1 MEVMFDVGPGVKCN
15 AGAVHSMSLQA
26 RERRA
31 LSAKRGK
38 VRARARRENTCEC
51 CICNACMMLGL
62 LGDEHVSVGIITQ
75 RYT

>member
-1 MEVMFDVGPGVKCN
+1 MEVMFDVGPGVKRN

-38 VRARARRENTCEC
+38 VRVRARRENTREC
-51 CICNACMMLGL
+51 CMCNACMMLRL
-62 LGDEHVSVGIITQ
+62 LGDERVSVGIIAQ
-75 RYT
+75 WYT

>member
-1 MEVMFDVGPGVKCN
+1 MEVMFDVGPGVKRN

-38 VRARARRENTCEC
+38 VCARARRKNMCEC
-51 CICNACMMLGL
+51 RMCCILWGHKVLLRNDLKVQYACM
-62 LGDEHVSVGIITQ
+62 SVM
-75 RYT
+75 